1 MSFIYSSYKNSF
13 FEYDNFV
20 DLSENELLEV
30 LRWRNSHQTRKWMK
44 NKNVIL
50 EKHHLSY
57 CKNLNTQD
65 ICAHWRLS
73 QNNRYIGVISVNEY
87 FAEKNSCEWGFY
99 LSDQSLPEDSLII
112 FYAALKL
119 FFEINSISTLHGSVK
134 TTNKSAVLL
143 NNYFQFSEVESKSV
157 DGDTYLILKL
167 EQLNWLSRKISL
179 TQLISNF
186 FKFYTLNKQK
196 NANR

>member
-87 FAEKNSCEWGFY
+87 FSEENSCEWGFY
-99 LSDQSLPEDSLII
+99 LGDQSIPEDTITI
-112 FYAALKL
+112 FYSALKL
-119 FFEINSISTLHGSVK
+119 FFEIISISKLHGSVK
-134 TTNKSAVLL
+134 ANNKSAVLL
-143 NNYFQFSEVESKSV
+143 NNYFQFIEVERKIV
-157 DGDTYLILKL
+157 DEEAYIILEL
-167 EQLNWLSRKISL
+167 EQKNRQNRKTSL
-179 TQLISNF
+179 TKLISDF
-186 FKFYTLNKQK
+186 FNFYTSNKQN